1 MLAWQPCL
9 GELGTVP
16 QSSPMMAPYLQK
28 WLTPQIRHQHDGP
41 ETGDVP
47 VPPQNHCS
55 RGPNIYHQ
63 SSPCS
68 PDLFSSSFQLISSRL
83 FMERLDTIQ
92 QEQNHLPNTWEKN
105 RHRSA
110 PTLSSS
116 ACPPHQGSKRCPS
129 SCQKQTPG
137 KGLSCK
143 GNQNIVLIYRHFGA
157 SQVAQLAKNL
167 PAKQETQVWSL
178 GQEDPLE
185 KRVATHS
192 SILAWIIPWTEK
204 PGRLYSMESQRVR
217 HDWVT
222 NTHTH
227 THTHTHRHLK
237 KNSKNKAT
245 PSIQQVQEGCAEP
258 SPISFW
264 KQKRTPPPPPP
275 WNMSFIH
282 WKENDIDCQG
292 QRVENKRIL
301 YKHALLNIILV
312 LLSLPTWCAYFF
324 TITPLCSTQQKS
336 IQVSHFSGS
345 FVISLVWRPGSH
357 KTHGN

>member
-16 QSSPMMAPYLQK
+16 QSGPMMAPYLQK

-192 SILAWIIPWTEK
+192 SILAWRIPWTEK

-237 KNSKNKAT
+237 KK
-245 PSIQQVQEGCAEP
+245 QQ
-258 SPISFW
+258 
-264 KQKRTPPPPPP
+264 KQSNPVNTASAR
-275 WNMSFIH
+275 
-282 WKENDIDCQG
+282 
-292 QRVENKRIL
+292 RVCW
-301 YKHALLNIILV
+301 AF
-312 LLSLPTWCAYFF
+312 PYFF
-324 TITPLCSTQQKS
+324 LEAEENTSTPTSMEYVLYPLEGEWHWLSRAESWEQEN
-336 IQVSHFSGS
+336 
-345 FVISLVWRPGSH
+345 FVQTCLIEHNPCPP
-357 KTHGN
+357 